1 MCCAVLICYP
11 VLYHRS
17 GFWGRQ
23 ETLARGLYQ
32 NKWAACWDSQRG
44 ACVHAPAPMRACAAQ
59 REMGCR
65 GVLKNNRSHFRLDH
79 FPLKRMLIPAATIN
93 ATRPAPS
100 VIIRAKSTKSCS
112 FCSGGKA
119 RENFSFL
126 LHIIFVV
133 VFFFFQKMPVC
144 GEIFFSFFF
153 SPFFLCLTGKTQ

>member
-1 MCCAVLICYP
+1 M
-11 VLYHRS
+11 H
-17 GFWGRQ
+17 
-23 ETLARGLYQ
+23 
-32 NKWAACWDSQRG
+32 
-44 ACVHAPAPMRACAAQ
+44 ACAAQ

-133 VFFFFQKMPVC
+133 VFFFQKMPVC
-144 GEIFFSFFF
+144 GEIFFPFFF
-153 SPFFLCLTGKTQ
+153 PFFFVPNREDTVDAPLAEPLTRRSFECLRYDFTFAHINADLNAFHI

>member
-1 MCCAVLICYP
+1 
-11 VLYHRS
+11 
-17 GFWGRQ
+17 
-23 ETLARGLYQ
+23 
-32 NKWAACWDSQRG
+32 
-44 ACVHAPAPMRACAAQ
+44 MRACAAQ

-133 VFFFFQKMPVC
+133 VFFFKKCLFV
-144 GEIFFSFFF
+144 ERFFFSFFF